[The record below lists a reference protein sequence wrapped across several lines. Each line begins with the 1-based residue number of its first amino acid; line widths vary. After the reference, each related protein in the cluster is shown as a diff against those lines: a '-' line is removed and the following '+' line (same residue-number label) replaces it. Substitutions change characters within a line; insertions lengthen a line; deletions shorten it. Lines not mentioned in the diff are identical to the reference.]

1 MEMVK
6 EMDIGFSELLFILIL
21 ALLFFGPHKLPQIG
35 RAIGKAV
42 REFKIAYEKFMNE
55 DLEEKKEL
63 PPADKPENLD
73 FEEKEVK

>member
-1 MEMVK
+1 V
-6 EMDIGFSELLFILIL
+6 DIGFSELLFILIL

-42 REFKIAYEKFMNE
+42 REFKEAYEKFMS
-55 DLEEKKEL
+55 EETEKSEL

-73 FEEKEVK
+73 FEEKEAK

>member
-1 MEMVK
+1 
-6 EMDIGFSELLFILIL
+6 MDIGFSELLFILIL

-42 REFKIAYEKFMNE
+42 REFKTAYEKFMNE
-55 DLEEKKEL
+55 EPEEKNEL

-73 FEEKEVK
+73 FEQKEAK

>member
-1 MEMVK
+1 V
-6 EMDIGFSELLFILIL
+6 DIGFSELLFILIL

-42 REFKIAYEKFMNE
+42 REFKEAYEKFMNE
-55 DLEEKKEL
+55 EIEDKREL

-73 FEEKEVK
+73 SEEKEAKQ